1 MAEKGFGVKEI
12 NLTGA
17 SGTPTI
23 ASPNNIN
30 LNAANVAIS
39 TNVSI
44 GGTLT
49 VTGNISVGG
58 TLTYEDVTNIDSL
71 GIITART
78 GVKVTGGELA
88 VGNNIKLG
96 NAGVITATSFS
107 GDGSALTGISG
118 GGGITIQDEGS
129 TLSTQATTLN
139 FVGAGVVASGT
150 GATKTITIS
159 GGGGSSTPADDDIQ
173 VAYTI
178 TNQTSFSYYRFQGN
192 GVDSSANNPTLYMY
206 RDTKYR
212 FIHNGGGSHPIALFT
227 NSNGTGKYTDGVTY
241 SDTSNNYTT
250 QGNNLD
256 FTPQHDAP
264 DVLYYRC
271 VNHGSMQGTIN
282 IVSFSGGSTS
292 RGVVSGTTSSLAQNA
307 IGNITIT
314 GHKSYVL
321 MNVGL
326 STAGWFR
333 LYTDSA
339 SRTADASR
347 SVGEDPTP
355 GSGVIAE
362 VVTTGL
368 STSIKI
374 SPFVPGGNMD
384 STPST
389 NMYVAIKNLSSTSQ
403 AITANLTILKLED

>member
-12 NLTGA
+12 NLIGS

-23 ASPNNIN
+23 ESPNNLN
-30 LNAANVAIS
+30 LNANNVAIS

-58 TLTYEDVTNIDSL
+58 TLTYEDVTNIDSI

-78 GVKVTGGELA
+78 GIKVTGGELA

-118 GGGITIQDEGS
+118 SGGVAVQDEGS

-159 GGGGSSTPADDDIQ
+159 GGGGSSTPTTSDIQ
-173 VAYTI
+173 VVYEI
-178 TNQTSFSYYRFQGN
+178 TNQTSFSYFRFAGN
-192 GVDSSANNPTLYMY
+192 GVDSSANNPDIYLQ
-206 RDTKYR
+206 RGQKYR
-212 FIHNGGGSHPIALFT
+212 FINNSGGNHPFQIQTTGGSA
-227 NSNGTGKYTDGVTY
+227 YTTGVTY
-241 SDTSNNYTT
+241 TPEHFSGSNSAS
-250 QGNNLD
+250 QGNID
-256 FTPQHDAP
+256 FAVRWDAP
-264 DVLYYRC
+264 SQLKYQC
-271 VNHGSMQGTIN
+271 TSHGSMVGN
-282 IVSFSGGSTS
+282 IIIVDFPESKE
-292 RGVVSGTTSSLAQNA
+292 RGNVTGTTGSLAQNA

-314 GHKSYVL
+314 GHKSYLL
-321 MNVGL
+321 MNVAL
-326 STAGWFR
+326 SAAGWIR
-333 LYTDSA
+333 LYTDST
-339 SRTADASR
+339 SRTNDASR
-347 SVGEDPTP
+347 SVGEDPLP

-362 VVTTGL
+362 VVTTASSL
-368 STSIKI
+368 TQKI

-389 NMYVAIKNLSSTSQ
+389 NIYVAIQNLSSSTQ
-403 AITANLTILKLED
+403 TITATLTILKLED